1 MAQFNLKSVA
11 GNLAEE
17 PGTRKPDD
25 KGAAVV
31 TMISASAV
39 PWADPVGGSS
49 ADFFW
54 QHQYLELSRV

>member
-25 KGAAVV
+25 KGAAV
-31 TMISASAV
+31 S
-39 PWADPVGGSS
+39 P
-49 ADFFW
+49 
-54 QHQYLELSRV
+54 